1 MAKGKGGQ
9 RVLRLK
15 GVRRPVMTPPVE
27 GPYPTF
33 WRMEQIPSQDLIPN
47 PKRSEAAWDNL
58 SWMVSPEGDVFLTR
72 TITGGNPEHSAGG
85 DVISRRLGYPTR
97 AGGDQWGGLGRSM
110 EKGWSTV
117 RWWVYPNETQGW
129 LHIREAGKKTTATL
143 RRVQNIVE
151 KLNGVG
157 LRMAGSRKPINIDF
171 DMASGDPERVP
182 WTGTYADLMSAGSW
196 RDLGG

>member
-33 WRMEQIPSQDLIPN
+33 WRTEQLSSEDLSPN
-47 PKRSEAAWDNL
+47 PKNRTTAWDNL

-85 DVISRRLGYPTR
+85 DVISRRLGYPTK
-97 AGGDQWGGLGRSM
+97 AGGDQWGGLGRAL
-110 EKGWSTV
+110 ENGWSTV
-117 RWWVYPNETQGW
+117 RWWVMPGSKSGGW
-129 LHIREAGKKTTATL
+129 LSIREAGGKDTPTL
-143 RRVQNIVE
+143 RRLKRMID
-151 KLNGVG
+151 KLTDLGLPLVG
-157 LRMAGSRKPINIDF
+157 KPIDISLERSADV
-171 DMASGDPERVP
+171 SGGPR
-182 WTGTYADLMSAGSW
+182 WSGTYVDLMSAGNW
-196 RDLGG
+196 RDLG